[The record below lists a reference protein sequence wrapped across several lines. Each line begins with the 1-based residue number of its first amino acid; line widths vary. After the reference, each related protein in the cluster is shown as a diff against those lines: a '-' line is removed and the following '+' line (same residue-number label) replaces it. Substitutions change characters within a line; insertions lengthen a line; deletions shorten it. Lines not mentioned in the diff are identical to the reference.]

1 MIYTTEELKIDVKKA
16 RLMSRAELMEHED
29 KLPEV
34 SSCCWWLLDLDENDE
49 DYVAYA
55 EGNYT
60 EDEMF
65 CSKTDSNTYVRV
77 VLDIDTSEANVG
89 KEFAF
94 SGYVFTVLSDSL
106 AISNNF
112 IGTAKY
118 YDEEL
123 INYMYSDDEITCTL
137 NAVISNMISI
147 QFASNME
154 FDAEIDTFDNASGDD
169 ILNEADFYILR
180 SYDNGEVI
188 ACFPKTFNEGKT
200 QFRKEISEVM
210 DAKTTHYTGMIREYC
225 NR

>member
-1 MIYTTEELKIDVKKA
+1 MIYTAEELKIKVSNA
-16 RLMSRAELMEHED
+16 RLMSRAELNEHEEN
-29 KLPEV
+29 LPEIGD
-34 SSCCWWLLDLDENDE
+34 SCWWLSDVDETDE

-147 QFASNME
+147 PKES
-154 FDAEIDTFDNASGDD
+154 D
-169 ILNEADFYILR
+169 
-180 SYDNGEVI
+180 EV
-188 ACFPKTFNEGKT
+188 
-200 QFRKEISEVM
+200 
-210 DAKTTHYTGMIREYC
+210 
-225 NR
+225 